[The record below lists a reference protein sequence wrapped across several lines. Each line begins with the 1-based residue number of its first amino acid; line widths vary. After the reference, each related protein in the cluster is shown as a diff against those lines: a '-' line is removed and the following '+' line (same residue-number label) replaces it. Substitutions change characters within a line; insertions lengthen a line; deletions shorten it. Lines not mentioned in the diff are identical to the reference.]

1 MAFHT
6 CLRHPTFHTPPQRE
20 GLSLFLCYE
29 KSRERLRNL
38 FDVTANYGLRSL
50 KLSRACDSELRC
62 LVLIVTPFSK
72 YMQDKLLYPFSM
84 IVLTVAFS
92 CQGGLYLRSSFWK
105 GEAGVEAVEGS
116 EI

>member
-20 GLSLFLCYE
+20 GLLLFLFDE
-29 KSRERLRNL
+29 KSQARLRNL
-38 FDVTANYGLRSL
+38 FDVTANCGPRSP
-50 KLSRACDSELRC
+50 KPSRAWDSELRC
-62 LVLIVTPFSK
+62 LVLTVTPFSK
-72 YMQDKLLYPFSM
+72 YMPDKLLYLFSM
-84 IVLTVAFS
+84 IILTLALS
-92 CQGGLYLRSSFWK
+92 CRSGLYLRPSFWK